1 MLRKLVYLVLALAVV
16 AAGVVG
22 YAATQPDS
30 FSVSR
35 STTIAAPPEKIFPLL
50 TDFKA
55 WQTWSPWEGRDPA
68 MKRELSGAESGVGAV
83 YAWDGNSDVGQGRME
98 ITEATAPSKVV
109 VKLDFLRPIEAHNMV
124 DFALTP
130 RDGGTDVTWTMNGPQ
145 PLIAKVFGLF
155 MDMDGMIG
163 GDFEA
168 GLAKL
173 KAAAET

>member
-1 MLRKLVYLVLALAVV
+1 
-16 AAGVVG
+16 
-22 YAATQPDS
+22 
-30 FSVSR
+30 
-35 STTIAAPPEKIFPLL
+35 
-50 TDFKA
+50 
-55 WQTWSPWEGRDPA
+55 

-130 RDGGTDVTWTMNGPQ
+130 KDGGTDVTWTMNGPQ